1 MTNPTTEETPP
12 MPLLQ
17 NHIAVVTGAG
27 SGIGRAIALGYAR
40 EGARVVLLDMNQ
52 KSAAEAAQ
60 EIRSAGGKAESIALD
75 VTQREHCVAVAR
87 QIADTVGQVSI
98 LVNNAGIARRNGMLG
113 ATEAVIKDWEDIIA
127 INLTG
132 VFNVTH
138 AFLEPLRA
146 AKGRIVNIGSIQS
159 FMHLRTPSSP
169 AYTASKHGVLGFT
182 RALAAEL
189 GKDGVR
195 LNAIRP
201 RCIETPLN
209 EKMRATNPELVKI
222 LVDPAPLGRAGK
234 PEDIV
239 GPAIF
244 LASDLSA
251 YVTGS
256 IVMADGG
263 YRTI

>member
-1 MTNPTTEETPP
+1 
-12 MPLLQ
+12 MPLLA

-40 EGARVVLLDMNQ
+40 EGAHVVALDMN
-52 KSAAEAAQ
+52 KETAAATAQ
-60 EIRSAGGKAESIALD
+60 QILNAGGKADSFALD
-75 VTQREHCVAVAR
+75 VTRREDC
-87 QIADTVGQVSI
+87 IAMAKQVEGKVGKVTI
-98 LVNNAGIARRNGMLG
+98 LVNNAGIVGRNGMTG
-113 ATEAVIKDWEDIIA
+113 ADDAVIRDWENIIA
-127 INLTG
+127 VNLTG

-138 AFLEPLRA
+138 AFLGSLRA
-146 AKGRIVNIGSIQS
+146 NKGRIVNIGSIQS
-159 FMHLRTPSSP
+159 FLHLRTPSSP

-182 RALAAEL
+182 KALAAEL

-195 LNAIRP
+195 VNAIGP
-201 RCIETPLN
+201 GFIETAIN
-209 EKMRATNPELVKI
+209 EKVRASNPDLVNTF
-222 LVDPAPLGRAGK
+222 LSHTPLGRTGK

-251 YVTGS
+251 FVTGT

-263 YRTI
+263 YLTV

>member
-1 MTNPTTEETPP
+1 MA
-12 MPLLQ
+12 LLQ

-27 SGIGRAIALGYAR
+27 SGIGRAIAAGYAR
-40 EGARVVLLDMNQ
+40 EGARVVLLDIDEQ
-52 KSAAEAAQ
+52 AAAAAAQ
-60 EIRSAGGKAESIALD
+60 EIRESGGAAQSFALD
-75 VTQREHCVAVAR
+75 VTRREDCVAVAAR
-87 QIADTVGQVSI
+87 VADEVGQVSI
-98 LVNNAGIARRNGMLG
+98 LVNNAGIARRNGMTG
-113 ATEAVIKDWEDIIA
+113 AAEAVIKDWEDIIA

-132 VFNVTH
+132 TFNVTH
-138 AFLEPLRA
+138 AFLAPLRA

-159 FMHLRTPSSP
+159 FVHLRTPSSP

-182 RALAAEL
+182 KALAAEL

-195 LNAIRP
+195 VNAIGP
-201 RCIETPLN
+201 GFIETPLN
-209 EKMRATNPELVKI
+209 EKTRAGNPELVKI
-222 LVDPAPLGRAGK
+222 FVDHTPLGRAGK

-244 LASDLSA
+244 LASDLA
-251 YVTGS
+251 GYVTGS

>member
-1 MTNPTTEETPP
+1 MA
-12 MPLLQ
+12 LLQ
-17 NHIAVVTGAG
+17 NQIAVVTGAG
-27 SGIGRAIALGYAR
+27 SGIGRAIASGYAR
-40 EGARVVLLDMNQ
+40 EGARVVLLDVNE
-52 KSAAEAAQ
+52 KAAGEAAR
-60 EIRSAGGKAESIALD
+60 EIRDGGGKAEAFALD
-75 VTQREHCVAVAR
+75 VARREDCIAAAK
-87 QIADTVGQVSI
+87 QIADKVGRVSI
-98 LVNNAGIARRNGMLG
+98 LVNNAGIVGRNGMTG

-138 AFLEPLRA
+138 AFLGPLRA
-146 AKGRIVNIGSIQS
+146 TRGRIVNIGSIQS
-159 FMHLRTPSSP
+159 FVHVRTPSSP
-169 AYTASKHGVLGFT
+169 AYTAAKHGVLGFT

-195 LNAIRP
+195 VNAIGP
-201 RCIETPLN
+201 GFIETPLN
-209 EKMRATNPELVKI
+209 EKVRASNPELAKMFI
-222 LVDPAPLGRAGK
+222 DHTPLGRAGK

-263 YRTI
+263 YRAV